1 MINLESTDFPVV
13 ALDALREIG
22 NIGMGNAATSLAQL
36 MNVRIDMSVP
46 KAAVL
51 PFEEIVEM
59 IGGMEEVV
67 ACVYMKVLGDAP
79 GTVLYIF
86 DQDSTYRVL
95 NTLMET
101 LGTGAQTMT
110 PLAESAIKEIGNV
123 LTGSFIGAI
132 ITLTGLSMITTV
144 PLFAFDMLGAVLSSS
159 LIDSGY
165 TEGDVLM
172 IDTAFFQGREEINGH
187 FFLFADPGSLSRL
200 LGALGISL

>member
-1 MINLESTDFPVV
+1 MNLESTDFPVV

-46 KAAVL
+46 KAAL
-51 PFEEIVEM
+51 LGFEEIVEM
-59 IGGMEEVV
+59 IGGLEEVV

-86 DQDSTYRVL
+86 DEKSAFRVL
-95 NTLMET
+95 SALMET
-101 LGTGAQTMT
+101 IGAGAQTMT

-132 ITLTGLSMITTV
+132 SALTGLSMITTV
-144 PLFAFDMLGAVLSSS
+144 PLFSFDMLGAVLSSS

-165 TEGDVLM
+165 TEGEVLM
-172 IDTAFFQGREEINGH
+172 IDTAFFQGHEEIKGH
-187 FFLFADPGSLSRL
+187 FFLFADPGSLNKL